1 MVPTGTHLGRHK
13 EDFVLMLAGHH
24 VLFCSSPG
32 WPDKHH
38 PVTLVFIREI
48 QLLLKT
54 ILIENLSIVA
64 QIISST
70 HFITCTVIYIS
81 SFQNFR

>member
-1 MVPTGTHLGRHK
+1 MVPTDTDLGRHI
-13 EDFVLMLAGHH
+13 EDFVLMLAGHY

-38 PVTLVFIREI
+38 PVTLVFIREV

-54 ILIENLSIVA
+54 ILIENLPTGV
-64 QIISST
+64 QIISSN
-70 HFITCTVIYIS
+70 I
-81 SFQNFR
+81 